1 MLLAPIKGNKRMS
14 LIFYIL
20 ATLAV
25 VSALGVVFAR
35 NPINSV
41 LLLISTF
48 LTIAGQY
55 ILLNAQF
62 LAVVHIIVYMGAIMV
77 LFVFVIM
84 LLNLN
89 KDKEPYKKLLSKVA
103 AVISSGILLLVL
115 LASVAKVSLATPAA
129 TLSPNMGLVKNIG
142 LVLFRDYLFPFET
155 ASILFLGAMV
165 GAVVLGK
172 REPKKA

>member
-1 MLLAPIKGNKRMS
+1 MS

-25 VSALGVVFAR
+25 ISALGVVFVK

-41 LLLISTF
+41 LLLICTF

-62 LAVVHIIVYMGAIMV
+62 LAVVHVIVYMGAIMV
-77 LFVFVIM
+77 LFIFVIM

-89 KDKEPYKKLLSKVA
+89 KEKESFQKLMVKVA
-103 AVISSGILLLVL
+103 ALLTSGLLLLVL
-115 LASVAKVSLATPAA
+115 LAAAAKVSLAAPNAA
-129 TLSPNMGLVKNIG
+129 PSADLGLVRNLG

-155 ASILFLGAMV
+155 ASVLFLAAMV